1 MELKLKGLKKLSSE
15 TKNLSGYYS
24 GKYIQVNYDPKTNEI
39 WGDYHYSL
47 GHNTWTV
54 YHDENIINCG
64 NVYEPCTMKYLIK
77 YGASGNNFI
86 KKEI

>member
-39 WGDYHYSL
+39 WGDAWMEEFDNYGECVLWLL
-47 GHNTWTV
+47 GVVNAQGEPT
-54 YHDENIINCG
+54 DDNDKPINE
-64 NVYEPCTMKYLIK
+64 YFK
-77 YGASGNNFI
+77 
-86 KKEI
+86 

>member
-54 YHDENIINCG
+54 YHDKNIINCG
-64 NVYEPCTMKYLIK
+64 NIYEPCTMKYLMNMVQAAITL
-77 YGASGNNFI
+77 
-86 KKEI
+86 